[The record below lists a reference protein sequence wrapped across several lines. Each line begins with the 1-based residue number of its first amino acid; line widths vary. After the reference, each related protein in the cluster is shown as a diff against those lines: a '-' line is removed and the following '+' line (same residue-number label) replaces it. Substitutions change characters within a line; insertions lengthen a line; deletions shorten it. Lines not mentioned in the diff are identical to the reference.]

1 MEIIEAIG
9 LLFDVVSVLGEIVCG
24 LAEMCADSA
33 TDEARKNR

>member
-1 MEIIEAIG
+1 
-9 LLFDVVSVLGEIVCG
+9 VLGEIVCG